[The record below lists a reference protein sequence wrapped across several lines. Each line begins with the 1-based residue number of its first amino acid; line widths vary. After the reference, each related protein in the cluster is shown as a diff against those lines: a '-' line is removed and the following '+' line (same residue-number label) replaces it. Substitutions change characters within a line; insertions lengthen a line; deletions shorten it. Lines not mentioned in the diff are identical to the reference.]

1 MEYANVMQKPMIEK
15 VVANIGVG
23 ESGERL
29 GKAEKLLELL
39 TGRKPVRTVSTHK
52 IPTWNIRKGEPIGC
66 KVTLRGDAGEDF
78 LKRAFSAIDTKITP
92 SNFDRQG
99 NLAFGITE
107 YIDFP
112 NVKYDPEIGIFG
124 LNVTATIKRPG
135 FRVTRRKEK
144 KAKIPVKNTLSA
156 EESIEFIKEK
166 FGVEVER
173 KE

>member
-1 MEYANVMQKPMIEK
+1 MVEK
-15 VVANIGVG
+15 VVVNIGVG

-52 IPTWNIRKGEPIGC
+52 IPTWNIRTGEPIGC
-66 KVTLRGDAGEDF
+66 KVTLRGSAADDF
-78 LKRAFSAIDTKITP
+78 LKKGFSAVENRITP
-92 SNFDRQG
+92 SNFDGQG

-112 NVKYDPEIGIFG
+112 NTKYDPEIGIFG
-124 LNVTATIKRPG
+124 LSVCATIKRPG
-135 FRVTRRKEK
+135 FRVSRRKQG
-144 KAKIPVKNTLSA
+144 KARIPVKNAVTPKEA
-156 EESIEFIKEK
+156 ITFIKEK